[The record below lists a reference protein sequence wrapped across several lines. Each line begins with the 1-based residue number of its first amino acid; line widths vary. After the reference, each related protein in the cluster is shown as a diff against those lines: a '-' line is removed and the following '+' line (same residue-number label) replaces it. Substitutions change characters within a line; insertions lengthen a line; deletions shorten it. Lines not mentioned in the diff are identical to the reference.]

1 MVSYIKH
8 MSPKRV
14 RKDGPKVSVLPTAG
28 WSPPRDVNVDVF
40 ARGVWVRD
48 VCESACSQSHGAHG
62 TRVNSQIFSS

>member
-1 MVSYIKH
+1 MVSHIKH

-28 WSPPRDVNVDVF
+28 WFPPRGVNVDVF

-48 VCESACSQSHGAHG
+48 VCRVHVLPVTRG
-62 TRVNSQIFSS
+62 TWDKG